1 MITLIKEKQISKII
15 IILIILSYALPNF
28 TSLDRIG
35 NQWLY
40 MSLINLFSFLYIYI
54 KYSGDFSFTLFKES
68 SILKW
73 YLLYIISSL
82 VSILYAENIPEA
94 IITFNQMFNSFIG
107 LYIMIYLLRKIKNP
121 KDFIFNV
128 LIFALLIELA
138 FSFWPIL
145 NDIEKG
151 AFKFRSMSY
160 SGLSANINITA
171 FSLVFKLPILI
182 YFIIEKDK
190 ILQRFLLSI
199 LLYILLTTIFI
210 LGTRGAFLGIFSGI
224 IFFIFY
230 ILLHIKYFRKNIL
243 AYSLITFS
251 IAIAIITNLI
261 SSNNNKSADVLKR
274 ASTIS
279 LSTSDGSVNQRLRYY
294 KQGVGHFISN
304 PIIGLGIGNWK
315 LKSIDYDKNNIFGYI
330 VPYHAHNDFI
340 QIAAEQGIF
349 GLISYLMIFI
359 SFIFTIIKNKLF
371 LKNSSYIF
379 ITACLVVF
387 VIDSMLNFPIS
398 RPISQVQF
406 ILILS
411 LISLKQIELKNEK

>member
-1 MITLIKEKQISKII
+1 MIKLIKEKHISKII
-15 IILIILSYALPNF
+15 IILIVMSYVLPNF
-28 TSLDRIG
+28 KSLDRIG

-54 KYSGDFSFTLFKES
+54 KYSGDFSFTLFKKS

-73 YLLYIISSL
+73 YSLYIISSL

-94 IITFNQMFNSFIG
+94 IITFNQMFNSFMG
-107 LYIMIYLLRKIKNP
+107 LYIMIYLLRTIENP

-128 LIFALLIELA
+128 LFFALLIELV
-138 FSFWPIL
+138 FTFGPIL
-145 NDIEKG
+145 NDVEKG
-151 AFKFRSMSY
+151 VFKFRSMSY
-160 SGLSANINITA
+160 SGLSANINVTA
-171 FSLVFKLPILI
+171 FSIVFKLPILI

-199 LLYILLTTIFI
+199 ILYISLITIFI

-224 IFFIFY
+224 MFFIFY
-230 ILLHIKYFRKNIL
+230 MLVKIKDLRKNIL

-251 IAIAIITNLI
+251 IAIAIITNII

-294 KQGVGHFISN
+294 KQGVEHFISN

-330 VPYHAHNDFI
+330 IPYHAHNDFI

-349 GLISYLMIFI
+349 GLISYLMVFI
-359 SFIFTIIKNKLF
+359 SFLFTIIKNKLF
-371 LKNSSYIF
+371 LKNSFYIF
-379 ITACLVVF
+379 ITACLAVF

-398 RPISQVQF
+398 RPINQVQF

>member
-1 MITLIKEKQISKII
+1 M
-15 IILIILSYALPNF
+15 SYVLPNF
-28 TSLDRIG
+28 RSLDRIG

-40 MSLINLFSFLYIYI
+40 MSLINLFSFIYIYI

-73 YLLYIISSL
+73 YSLYIISSL

-94 IITFNQMFNSFIG
+94 IITFNQMFNSFMG
-107 LYIMIYLLRKIKNP
+107 LYIVIYLLRTIENP
-121 KDFIFNV
+121 KDFIFNI
-128 LIFALLIELA
+128 LFFALLIELV
-138 FSFWPIL
+138 FSFGPIL
-145 NDIEKG
+145 NDLENG
-151 AFKFRSMSY
+151 AFKFRSMTY
-160 SGLSANINITA
+160 SGLSANINVTA

-199 LLYILLTTIFI
+199 LLYILLTTIFV
-210 LGTRGAFLGIFSGI
+210 LGTRGAFIGIFSGI

-230 ILLHIKYFRKNIL
+230 ILLNKKYFRKNIL

-251 IAIAIITNLI
+251 IAIAIITNII
-261 SSNNNKSADVLKR
+261 SSNNNKTADVIKR

-279 LSTSDGSVNQRLRYY
+279 LSTNDGSVNQRLRYY
-294 KQGVGHFISN
+294 KQGVEHFISN

-315 LKSIDYDKNNIFGYI
+315 LKSIEYDKNNIRGYVI
-330 VPYHAHNDFI
+330 PYHAHNDFI

-349 GLISYLMIFI
+349 GLISYLMVFI

-371 LKNSSYIF
+371 LKNSFYIF
-379 ITACLVVF
+379 ITACFAVF
-387 VIDSMLNFPIS
+387 VIDSILNFPIS
-398 RPISQVQF
+398 RPINQVQF

>member
-294 KQGVGHFISN
+294 KQGVEHFISN

>member
-1 MITLIKEKQISKII
+1 M
-15 IILIILSYALPNF
+15 SYVLPNF
-28 TSLDRIG
+28 KSLDRIG

-54 KYSGDFSFTLFKES
+54 KYSGDFSFTLFKKS

-73 YLLYIISSL
+73 YSLYIISSL

-94 IITFNQMFNSFIG
+94 IITFNQMFNSFMG
-107 LYIMIYLLRKIKNP
+107 LYIMIYLLRTIENP

-128 LIFALLIELA
+128 LFFALLIELV
-138 FSFWPIL
+138 FSFGPIL
-145 NDIEKG
+145 NDLENG

-160 SGLSANINITA
+160 SGLSANINVTA

-182 YFIIEKDK
+182 YFIIEKDN

-199 LLYILLTTIFI
+199 ILFISLTTIFI

-230 ILLHIKYFRKNIL
+230 ILVNIKDLRKNIL

-251 IAIAIITNLI
+251 IAIAIITNII
-261 SSNNNKSADVLKR
+261 SSNNNKSADILKR

-294 KQGVGHFISN
+294 KQGVEHFISN

-315 LKSIDYDKNNIFGYI
+315 LKSIDYDKNNIF
-330 VPYHAHNDFI
+330 
-340 QIAAEQGIF
+340 
-349 GLISYLMIFI
+349 
-359 SFIFTIIKNKLF
+359 
-371 LKNSSYIF
+371 
-379 ITACLVVF
+379 
-387 VIDSMLNFPIS
+387 
-398 RPISQVQF
+398 
-406 ILILS
+406 
-411 LISLKQIELKNEK
+411 

>member
-1 MITLIKEKQISKII
+1 M
-15 IILIILSYALPNF
+15 SYVLPNF
-28 TSLDRIG
+28 RSLDRIG

-54 KYSGDFSFTLFKES
+54 KYSGDFSFTLFKKS

-73 YLLYIISSL
+73 YSLYIISSL

-94 IITFNQMFNSFIG
+94 IITFNQMFNSFMG
-107 LYIMIYLLRKIKNP
+107 LYIMIYLLRKIENP
-121 KDFIFNV
+121 KDFIFNI
-128 LIFALLIELA
+128 LFFALLIELV
-138 FSFWPIL
+138 FSFGPIL
-145 NDIEKG
+145 NDLENG
-151 AFKFRSMSY
+151 AFKFRSMTY
-160 SGLSANINITA
+160 SGLSANINVTA

-199 LLYILLTTIFI
+199 LLYILLTTIFV
-210 LGTRGAFLGIFSGI
+210 LGTRGAFIGIFSGI

-230 ILLHIKYFRKNIL
+230 ILLNKKYFRKNIL

-251 IAIAIITNLI
+251 IAIAIITNII
-261 SSNNNKSADVLKR
+261 SSNNNKTADVIKR

-279 LSTSDGSVNQRLRYY
+279 LSTNDGSVNQRLRYY
-294 KQGVGHFISN
+294 KQGVEHFISN

-315 LKSIDYDKNNIFGYI
+315 LKSIEYDKNNIRGYVI
-330 VPYHAHNDFI
+330 PYHAHNDFI

-349 GLISYLMIFI
+349 GLISYLMVFI

-371 LKNSSYIF
+371 LKNSFYIF
-379 ITACLVVF
+379 ITACFAVF
-387 VIDSMLNFPIS
+387 VIDSILNFPIS
-398 RPISQVQF
+398 RPINQVQF